1 MDDTVKD
8 TIRDII
14 VDQLGCDADD
24 ISEFTDIADDLGADS
39 LDVIEMVMAVEED
52 FGSNRQKFLAEQ
64 GYSYRLVRYTGTE
77 SLAALD
83 SPCALPEGGSQSCI

>member
-52 FGSNRQKFLAEQ
+52 FGINIPDED
-64 GYSYRLVRYTGTE
+64 
-77 SLAALD
+77 LD
-83 SPCALPEGGSQSCI
+83 ELHTFRDVCDYVERNI

>member
-52 FGSNRQKFLAEQ
+52 FGINIPDED
-64 GYSYRLVRYTGTE
+64 
-77 SLAALD
+77 LD
-83 SPCALPEGGSQSCI
+83 ELLEEDDTLEEDEILEEEDEFSDDEPSEEE

>member
-39 LDVIEMVMAVEED
+39 LDVIEMVMAVEDD
-52 FGSNRQKFLAEQ
+52 FGINIPDED
-64 GYSYRLVRYTGTE
+64 
-77 SLAALD
+77 LD
-83 SPCALPEGGSQSCI
+83 ELHTFRDVCDYVERNI